1 MTPEAYGRS
10 WMNRAHAAIKSGYG
24 NAINFYE
31 TQKKSFLKSLQEE
44 SEKSVEF
51 FIEEINESIRNEIES
66 ELGETFNKSFEAVS
80 RYIEIYLSEMIYNGK
95 TSQSLNKIINHFSK
109 AINEDENMS
118 LSQLSK
124 RLKNDIEIFM
134 RDVGITREGLAEF
147 VSKKSGL
154 TNTHNTDIQ
163 NNLFGYARRM
173 IILNLKHSKLQAS
186 ITHYKAAL
194 KGYYKEELL
203 AGALSKVL
211 QQYNIQAVQTGSERN
226 EKGQQIKA
234 DIGFIKMNVSNN
246 SALKEL
252 SNMAKRLDNIP
263 NIVNGQ
269 ESKSIENSIGTLQ
282 SKSWIAPWE
291 KTSHSGNRT
300 WFQIGG
306 GSGLKPTGRDAYYW
320 HAGVYNVMSNLTKV
334 IGPTNFMYSTG
345 GNIYFTSDM
354 LSNFRQI
361 GYVFGFYLN
370 KTKGKIVDSGIGA
383 QPHNC

>member
-10 WMNRAHAAIKSGYG
+10 WMNRAHAAIKSGYS

-31 TQKKSFLKSLQEE
+31 MQKKSFLKSLQKE
-44 SEKSVEF
+44 SEKSVEL
-51 FIEEINESIRNEIES
+51 FIEEINESVRNEIES
-66 ELGETFNKSFEAVS
+66 ELGKTFDDSFKAVS
-80 RYIEIYLSEMIYNGK
+80 RYIEIYLSEIVYEGK
-95 TSQSLNKIINHFSK
+95 TLQSRDKILDHFSK
-109 AINEDENMS
+109 VIKENKNIS
-118 LSQLSK
+118 LSDLSK
-124 RLKNDIEIFM
+124 RLKNDIEHFM
-134 RDVGITREGLAEF
+134 ENVGMTREGLANF
-147 VSKKSGL
+147 VSQKSGL
-154 TNTHNTDIQ
+154 TNTYNTDIQ
-163 NNLFGYARRM
+163 NNLFGYARRLV
-173 IILNLKHSKLQAS
+173 ILNLTQSQLQAS
-186 ITHYKAAL
+186 IVHYKTAL

-203 AGALSKVL
+203 TSALSKVL

-234 DIGFIKMNVSNN
+234 DIGFIKMDISNN
-246 SALKEL
+246 SASKEL

-263 NIVNGQ
+263 NIANGQ
-269 ESKSIENSIGTLQ
+269 ESVSIENTIGTLQ

-291 KTSHSGNRT
+291 KSSYAKNRT
-300 WFQIGG
+300 WLQIGG
-306 GSGLKPTGRDAYYW
+306 GSSLKPTGRDAYYW

-345 GNIYFTSDM
+345 SNIYFTSDM

-361 GYVFGFYLN
+361 GYVFGFYFN